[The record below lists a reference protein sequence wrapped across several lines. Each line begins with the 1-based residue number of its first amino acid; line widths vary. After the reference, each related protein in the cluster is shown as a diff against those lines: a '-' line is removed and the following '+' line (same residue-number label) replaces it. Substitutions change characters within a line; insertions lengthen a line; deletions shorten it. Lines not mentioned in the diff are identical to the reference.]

1 SELRRTLL
9 QMLQGLALHINE
21 RLLPREV
28 HHFEA
33 EPMSVPACQVEIV
46 VVFTRQCP
54 CRSLDPVKF
63 ARQTNRFRFRYRM
76 SYARLQQHAP
86 NLICNSRSA
95 SIPQG
100 SNTLSS
106 LPSTRSNCPL
116 QLFSRL
122 LNGNWPIHR
131 GQPDRC
137 RPGAIFN
144 AAVLVVP
151 RLAGVIANAR
161 LAAYR
166 RV

>member
-1 SELRRTLL
+1 
-9 QMLQGLALHINE
+9 MLQRPALHINE
-21 RLLPREV
+21 RLLPRRV
-28 HHFEA
+28 HHFED

-122 LNGNWPIHR
+122 LRSEEHTSELQSR
-131 GQPDRC
+131 FDLVC
-137 RPGAIFN
+137 R
-144 AAVLVVP
+144 L
-151 RLAGVIANAR
+151 L
-161 LAAYR
+161 
-166 RV
+166 